1 MPSRL
6 QIAIAACGDMIKYT
20 VDSYASILSSPKNTC
35 GIQKKLVVTWRPVFG
50 QDRKESVC
58 RTASRQKVLQLL
70 VPKDISTHLLERT
83 LLNFTTSITTL
94 PQMISAQKPVISGN
108 SQEVSIP
115 RLFLNQAPSATAFRT
130 LLLCLVS

>member
-1 MPSRL
+1 MTYGCETRDTKKAVRERASRL

-35 GIQKKLVVTWRPVFG
+35 GIRKKLVVTWRPVFG
-50 QDRKESVC
+50 QDRKKSVC
-58 RTASRQKVLQLL
+58 RTASRQEVLQLL

-94 PQMISAQKPVISGN
+94 PQMISVQKPVISGN
-108 SQEVSIP
+108 S
-115 RLFLNQAPSATAFRT
+115 
-130 LLLCLVS
+130 